1 MTRNVKNLLMLMVAF
16 LATTAFAACGD
27 DGDGDSGGSSISGL
41 IVSPTSL
48 SFSKSGGKQTVS
60 AQSAVQASATSSADW
75 CVVTTGTQS
84 ANMKVTP
91 ISVTV
96 DANPTTAER
105 TAIITVSAGTE
116 TKTVSVTQEAGDEPQ
131 PTPDPDPSGD
141 ITKNAM
147 QIAKLMWPGWNLG
160 NTMEGGNNANNYKNA
175 GINTETAWQSTKTT
189 QDIISFV
196 KSQGFKSVRIPTAWV
211 MGHITNEAEMTI
223 DEAWLNRVAEIVN
236 YCIAADLY
244 VLVNDHWDGG
254 WLENSFDDI
263 STASVTKNSEKL
275 AKLWTQIADRFK
287 DYDDHLIFGGL
298 NEPNCDTQAK
308 TNALLTYEQAFIN
321 AVRATGGNNA
331 KRTLV
336 VQGPSTD
343 ITKTDDWYDV
353 TKLSDPAGAGYLMV
367 EVHYYDPAQFTGVWE
382 GNQPFWFWGSAN
394 HVSGEY
400 KNYNSNWGE
409 ESHLQSQFKKMKTKF
424 ADKGYPVIM
433 GEYGANWR
441 KLPANQAEHDAS
453 IKLFHKT
460 VVQQGVANGMVPMV
474 WDINVANQ
482 NGTDGIMTVVNR
494 ATLTIYCTPAYEG
507 ITEGAAAAA
516 WPY

>member
-27 DGDGDSGGSSISGL
+27 DGDGDSGGSSVSGL

-236 YCIAADLY
+236 YCREAAETMDTDSQPL
-244 VLVNDHWDGG
+244 
-254 WLENSFDDI
+254 
-263 STASVTKNSEKL
+263 
-275 AKLWTQIADRFK
+275 Q
-287 DYDDHLIFGGL
+287 GL
-298 NEPNCDTQAK
+298 
-308 TNALLTYEQAFIN
+308 
-321 AVRATGGNNA
+321 
-331 KRTLV
+331 
-336 VQGPSTD
+336 
-343 ITKTDDWYDV
+343 
-353 TKLSDPAGAGYLMV
+353 
-367 EVHYYDPAQFTGVWE
+367 
-382 GNQPFWFWGSAN
+382 
-394 HVSGEY
+394 
-400 KNYNSNWGE
+400 
-409 ESHLQSQFKKMKTKF
+409 
-424 ADKGYPVIM
+424 
-433 GEYGANWR
+433 
-441 KLPANQAEHDAS
+441 
-453 IKLFHKT
+453 
-460 VVQQGVANGMVPMV
+460 
-474 WDINVANQ
+474 
-482 NGTDGIMTVVNR
+482 
-494 ATLTIYCTPAYEG
+494 
-507 ITEGAAAAA
+507 
-516 WPY
+516 